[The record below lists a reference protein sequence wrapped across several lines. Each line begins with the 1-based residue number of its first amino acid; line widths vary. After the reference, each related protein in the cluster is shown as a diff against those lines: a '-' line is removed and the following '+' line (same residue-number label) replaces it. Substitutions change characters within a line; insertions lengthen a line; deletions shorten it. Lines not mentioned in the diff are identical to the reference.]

1 MKMAWKIMVLVA
13 VLGASAAQAAPKAA
27 LFVQNRAGA
36 QLEGQLDAFN
46 DLVSTRLADA
56 GIEVIRSQDVLRGSR
71 NRAMRNPP
79 RRCARVWRRCRPPSP
94 KGRWTGRRRKPRR
107 CGRRS

>member
-36 QLEGQLDAFN
+36 QLEGQLDALIERLQQE
-46 DLVSTRLADA
+46 DRADALARLAQA
-56 GIEVIRSQDVLRGSR
+56 
-71 NRAMRNPP
+71 
-79 RRCARVWRRCRPPSP
+79 
-94 KGRWTGRRRKPRR
+94 T
-107 CGRRS
+107 